1 MLLHTRNFILST
13 DRLTRRFSFES
24 IFRIGVVSIL
34 VLVVSGCGS
43 GTPPVDGWEV
53 AARGNYS
60 AALSLDGEHVAIGSI
75 LHGGSLWSLDSKER
89 LYNWNHAKE
98 GYSNLKAVDIS
109 GDGKFAVTAEGST
122 LVRWKVADGSPA
134 GFWSAP
140 GEVIDL
146 ALSSDGNYAL
156 LGLANY
162 NAVYFDI
169 KNGGVIRTFFHK
181 GRVTS
186 VDLSK
191 DDRYAL
197 TGSEDNSA
205 IVWDIDTGKQV
216 SVYKHERP
224 VQLVAL
230 SPEGNLAFSF
240 AKYDRALVWET
251 QTGAGTFELP
261 MTVSE
266 RQFGVEYSSAKFSS
280 EAAGL
285 LLVGD
290 NRRGVELWNYSAET
304 RINSW
309 QAEKKKVTQLASG
322 AAILDLSFA
331 EGNSVFFAVTS
342 DGLIQKFK

>member
-1 MLLHTRNFILST
+1 MDSALLSNCFST
-13 DRLTRRFSFES
+13 QVFSAIRL
-24 IFRIGVVSIL
+24 FRLLIAL
-34 VLVVSGCGS
+34 VLSFSLIGCDSGQ
-43 GTPPVDGWEV
+43 PPMDGWEV

-60 AALSLDGEHVAIGSI
+60 AALSEDGRHVVIGSI
-75 LHGGSLWSLDSKER
+75 MHGGSLWDLQSKER

-98 GYSNLKAVDIS
+98 GFSNLSAVDIS
-109 GDGKFAVTAEGST
+109 TDGKFAVTSEGST
-122 LVRWKVADGSPA
+122 LVLWNVTDGSPA

-140 GEVIDL
+140 GEIIDL
-146 ALSSDGNYAL
+146 ALSSDGDFAL

-169 KNGGVIRTFFHK
+169 KNGGVVRTFFHK

-186 VDLSK
+186 VDLSS

-197 TGSEDNSA
+197 TGSEDQNA
-205 IVWDIDTGKQV
+205 ILWDIDSGKQLK
-216 SVYKHERP
+216 SFSHDRP

-240 AKYDRALVWET
+240 AKYDRALVWDT
-251 QTGAGTFELP
+251 STGQSKFEIP

-266 RQFGVEYSSAKFSS
+266 KQFGVEYSSAKFSA
-280 EAAGL
+280 EGRGL

-290 NRRGVELWNYSAET
+290 NRRGVELWDYSKET
-304 RINSW
+304 KKGSW
-309 QAEKKKVTQLASG
+309 QAQKKDITQLASG
-322 AAILDLSFA
+322 AAIIDLAFA
-331 EGNSVFFAVTS
+331 GGGAFFAVTS